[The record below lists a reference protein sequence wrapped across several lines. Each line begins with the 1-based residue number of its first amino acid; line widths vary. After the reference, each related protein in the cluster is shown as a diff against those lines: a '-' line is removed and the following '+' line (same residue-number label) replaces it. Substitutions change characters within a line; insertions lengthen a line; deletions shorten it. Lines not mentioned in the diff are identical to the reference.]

1 MRSGHLGKPWH
12 AGVTTAI
19 WAGGTEGAR
28 RDLRASTPGEKAAQ
42 HPINQRTDE
51 IYSTLRRGSFLS
63 LTPTPLFFSF
73 LLDHQQPGARLP
85 GHFLGAAA
93 ISLLIPSP
101 DPWSGGARQ
110 GGDLSR
116 DRGRGR
122 QLPTSRGQ
130 VQPPG
135 TPWETGTSEDSEQR
149 LSAPGVKTSKLGR
162 MGEGGG
168 WPDSDGGG
176 DDAERGTATPVLP
189 GSPPRRGAPRTLT
202 PAAALGDT
210 REPRAPLRGRASK
223 GWGLALQAKRAAP
236 PPRRCE
242 DGRRRGAPRRV
253 RTSPRLGEARTRAT
267 SGWRSWG

>member
-1 MRSGHLGKPWH
+1 MRSGHLGKPRH
-12 AGVTTAI
+12 SGVTTAI

-28 RDLRASTPGEKAAQ
+28 RDLRARTPGEKAAQ
-42 HPINQRTDE
+42 DPINQRTDE

-73 LLDHQQPGARLP
+73 LLDHKQPGARLP
-85 GHFLGAAA
+85 EHFLGAAA
-93 ISLLIPSP
+93 ISLLIPIP
-101 DPWSGGARQ
+101 DPWSGGRQAGRGPEQGSGARPPAPHVPRAGPAAGDTVGNRDLGGLRAAAVSSR
-110 GGDLSR
+110 GGDVQVGAN
-116 DRGRGR
+116 GRGR
-122 QLPTSRGQ
+122 WMAG
-130 VQPPG
+130 
-135 TPWETGTSEDSEQR
+135 
-149 LSAPGVKTSKLGR
+149 LGR
-162 MGEGGG
+162 
-168 WPDSDGGG
+168 WR

-210 REPRAPLRGRASK
+210 REPRAPLRGRAPK
-223 GWGLALQAKRAAP
+223 GWGLALLAKRAAP